1 MANYEG
7 KSTKEQ
13 ELIIRFDEQQ
23 LRTNK
28 NGEPNGAF
36 IVAQKNQSMLT
47 KADTAAGKGDT
58 NTNLVS
64 TPGKPDENGKPRAN
78 HSIYITEKQLQTII
92 EAAGDNKITK
102 KGVTFLGIKADLMP
116 ATDNNGKNIG
126 LMPNTKTVTPS
137 DYKLTDKTIVMQQNR
152 TTEAINVRN
161 EAKAHNKAQ
170 RFNTTIEAPVPE
182 AKESAS
188 KTPEMA

>member
-1 MANYEG
+1 MADYKG
-7 KSTKEQ
+7 QSLKDQ
-13 ELIIRFDEQQ
+13 ELLVRFNEQQ

-28 NGEPNGAF
+28 QGEPNGAF

-47 KADTAAGKGDT
+47 KADVAAGKGDT

-64 TPGKPDENGKPRAN
+64 TPGKPDENGKPRVN
-78 HSIYITEKQLQTII
+78 HSIPISEKQLQAIL

-102 KGVTFLGIKADLMP
+102 DGTTVVGIKADLMT
-116 ATDNNGKNIG
+116 ATDKDGKTIG
-126 LMPNTKTVTPS
+126 LMPNTKTVAPS
-137 DYKLTDKTIVMQQNR
+137 DYKLTDKTLTMQQNR
-152 TTEAINVRN
+152 TTEAIKVRD
-161 EAKAHNKAQ
+161 EAKAQKLSASA
-170 RFNTTIEAPVPE
+170 EAPVPE